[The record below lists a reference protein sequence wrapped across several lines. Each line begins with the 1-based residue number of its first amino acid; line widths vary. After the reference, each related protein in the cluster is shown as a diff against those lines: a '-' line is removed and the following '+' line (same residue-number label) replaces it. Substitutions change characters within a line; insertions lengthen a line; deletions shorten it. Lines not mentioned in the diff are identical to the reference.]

1 MATASNLTFTGKG
14 IAEDFHDMIYDI
26 SPTETPLMSMA
37 KRYTAN
43 NTFHQWQEDSLAAAT
58 TNAQLEGDDASFS
71 ARTQP
76 TVLGNYT
83 QIATKTVSISG
94 TFEAVKKYG
103 RKSEIARELIKMG
116 KELKRDIEYAIVRN
130 QASTAGA
137 AASAR
142 TTGSIE
148 SWIAT
153 VDGGGNGVRA
163 NGTTTGTTSA
173 FASNTVSAPTD
184 GSATAIVEADLQSA
198 LALAWADGGDP
209 SVIMCSAAN
218 KRRINAFTGI
228 ATKYNEVKG
237 ATQATIVGAADMYV
251 SDFGNHRVVL
261 NRYMREQAV
270 LCLDPEHVGLAFL
283 RPIQRKPLGQVGD
296 SQREMMVTEFAFVV
310 TNRSAH
316 AKIINC
322 G

>member
-1 MATASNLTFTGKG
+1 MATASNLTFTGKQ
-14 IAEDFHDMIYDI
+14 IAEDFHDTIYNI
-26 SPTETPLMSMA
+26 SPTDTPLMSMA
-37 KRYTAN
+37 KRYTAS
-43 NTFHQWQEDSLAAAT
+43 NTYHQWQEDSLEAASA
-58 TNAQLEGDDASFS
+58 NAQLEGDDFGVA

-83 QIATKTVSISG
+83 QIARKTVSISG

-103 RKSEIARELIKMG
+103 RKSEVAYQLMRMG
-116 KELKRDIEYAIVRN
+116 KELKRDIEYAICRN

-153 VDGGGNGVRA
+153 TDGGGNGVRA

-198 LALAWADGGDP
+198 LSLAWADGGDP

-237 ATQATIVGAADMYV
+237 STQATIIGAADMYV
-251 SDFGNHRVVL
+251 SDFGNHKVVL
-261 NRYMREQAV
+261 NRYMRDQAV

-283 RPIQRKPLGQVGD
+283 RPIQRVQLGQVGD
-296 SQREMMVTEFAFVV
+296 SQREMLVTEFTLVV
-310 TNRSAH
+310 TNRNAH
-316 AKIINC
+316 AKVINC